1 VARGYYNNTNI
12 LWQKDYF
19 NKTDI
24 GGTKWLSQRTKFLWR
39 EATATIQT
47 FCDEKTISTK
57 PILVAPRSYHNGQN
71 ICGESLLR

>member
-1 VARGYYNNTNI
+1 VARGYYDNTNI

-47 FCDEKTISTK
+47 FCDEKTISTTDTRGTK
-57 PILVAPRSYHNGQN
+57 ELPQWTKYLW
-71 ICGESLLR
+71 